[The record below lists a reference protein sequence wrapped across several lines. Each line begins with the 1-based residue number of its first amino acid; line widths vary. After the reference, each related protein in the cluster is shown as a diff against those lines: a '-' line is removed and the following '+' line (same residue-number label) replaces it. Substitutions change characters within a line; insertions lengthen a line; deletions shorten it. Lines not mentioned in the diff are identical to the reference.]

1 MGVQINGDTGNISAT
16 KADYSGNVTIGG
28 TLTYEDVT
36 NIDSVGLVTARNGI
50 EIGARPGVAASISVD
65 GNMIVSGIS
74 TFGGAINVSDDVTIV
89 KSSGPLLE
97 LTTNTGAADA
107 TLRLSEGATGSTS
120 NGGGMFYS
128 GADNK
133 LHITCGTDSTTKR
146 ITIARDDGKIGIG
159 TASPATDVHTLSS
172 SDHIITHQS
181 GTSGADVRMN
191 FRDNGSVDQG
201 GIHYAFNGNSMRFR
215 TAQGERVRI
224 DSNGKLLVNHSSA
237 REVAGGNSLIQVEA
251 ADATG
256 RISIVQ
262 NRTEA
267 DGAPFLSLGKS
278 RGGSVGSATI
288 VQSGDTVGT
297 IAFAGA
303 DGTDFPSVA
312 QIVGQVDGTPGNN
325 DMPGRLIFKTCPDGS
340 DSTQERLRIASN
352 GRVGIGENSPD
363 ALLHLST
370 GASATC
376 EIRLQSNNTGSGSGD
391 RGRINVYSAL
401 NNGTA
406 YQAGY
411 VDIDRSS
418 GTDDIAHLLVALND
432 GSSVA
437 ERLRITGSGIVTKSY
452 QPYFVA
458 SAGSSRDNV
467 ADQVLVFSSAVRNN
481 GSHYDTSNS
490 RFTAPVTGAYIFGG
504 TPAYQETGDTMS
516 IQIRKNGTTVFEVER
531 VVANSMNQHSAFG
544 FSTLLYLSAS
554 DYVDLYVAGQCHQNG
569 SYSHWFG
576 YLLG

>member
-458 SAGSSRDNV
+458 SAGSNRDNV
-467 ADQVLVFSSAVRNN
+467 TDQVLVFSTAVRNN